1 MKTERQSLSIDLDA
15 LFPGEEL
22 VIGKS
27 TVIIRPLNISQISNI
42 SKKLKGMG
50 QILSK
55 EGVTWDN
62 FAEKQSIFSIAVCL
76 IDNFPEVLEEAA
88 NINLEDLQSLPL
100 ESIILLLNKIIEV
113 NLKSKD
119 ELTKNFK
126 SLTEKLMSQL
136 GNLTN
141 ENPTNNK

>member
-62 FAEKQSIFSIAVCL
+62 FAEKQSIISIAVCL

-88 NINLEDLQSLPL
+88 NINLEDLQNLPL
-100 ESIILLLNKIIEV
+100 ESIILLLNKTIA
-113 NLKSKD
+113 
-119 ELTKNFK
+119 
-126 SLTEKLMSQL
+126 
-136 GNLTN
+136 
-141 ENPTNNK
+141 